1 MGTRSAAF
9 TAKIKNLNDY
19 QMRLVQSTVPL
30 PSGTDIANTFKYFT
44 TTLLGVL
51 KDVPGQPMIMMKNRE
66 NDTERMALF
75 PNLDYKGLHTSLIQ
89 MLDLFPLLPSG
100 LYDFGKGFLSC
111 LCSLIPFLER
121 ELIDTLPYIVASTL
135 TVFPASLMEDVI
147 DVLCWNLLPFT
158 VSSEK
163 PSDNFVLPKDG
174 EPVER
179 ENYASNSAAAIMM
192 MVFQFVKDD
201 TTIHR
206 KITEC
211 FMALKEDLVKDLL
224 CVIAHGTP
232 SSRIPAANLLFYYW
246 PSLNPTHYDRRNA
259 LGKFNTGETWTPPP
273 CCYKD
278 CPGMVGKGNNGNN
291 PNHHHLQ
298 HPNDAV
304 KVCLDHSVS
313 LFLFPDRP
321 PISYFCHECF
331 VTVSKKL
338 LSKSELNAI
347 STLFVDINHPIKQ
360 IDITCENKNCRAQ
373 EKIAVSTCFSPECSS
388 YNGNKPIRYCNQC
401 HKIRHNTRRGADHV
415 IHVPLTSPW
424 ELEPE
429 TQNYLVKAIISLLKE
444 ARPFGSGKRT
454 DKEESMQRTMA
465 VLDVEDDENDEAFIN
480 ERRLLSR
487 YGVWLLV
494 GLITLEQDTPHEIIG
509 HMLSM
514 LFEWFNTTA
523 YLPNDKTGTAL
534 EKLKSEYLPTWIQKA
549 YRSHPDVFMACLLP
563 NPPDYA
569 KVGGHWDVLTTR
581 MTHIKEGLIRL
592 FCLVPYDVIT
602 LDVWN
607 KVMPHWMEAIHIVVP
622 KDDLYE
628 LKRVFCKIFDPDM
641 SPLGF
646 DAREMYQFISIRFK
660 STPQIQRQAL
670 QWLQKLCLLHISIPL
685 NILFEM
691 FNLGVETMSKD
702 HEEGSLPITKDKKNE
717 ALQINFEW
725 EADDYP
731 GLPSIHPDNDT
742 GYPKDEPSATI
753 FNGEKK
759 MTCYNLMVDVLNSQ
773 MELQDVEKYVGLLGA
788 HASEVLGL
796 INKMLS
802 AEWFGLITQVLSD
815 EEISEEDEEAIHGIE
830 DLMADFLQ
838 LTHTAIKNVV
848 NSDPSGDSDDDTQ
861 ETVQSVCS
869 DPKDSKEK
877 LLKKGPGLGGLMA
890 ALTTM
895 QSTVE
900 KTKDNLEES
909 PSETSSEDE
918 KEYSPEIEELEIPVK
933 LLYNLLIHNVEL
945 KEPDM
950 RFYLL
955 DSVRLLTLHADVLTN
970 IARKRK
976 RFIRWCQESLLVGIL
991 WKILDSSQSQ
1001 VAQVSVPI
1009 LLHAI
1014 TLPGGS
1020 DVFWKSVD
1028 DDFQDDDWRVR
1039 FAAVEKTTVIFRFLE
1054 PKAIR
1059 KSQNLRSSLSH
1070 AFCCLIACMSDIN
1083 PEVSLRAS
1091 LFLGTIHDT
1100 AVNALISCLENQ
1112 FDNVPI
1118 DRPVILRRL
1127 YQLFNCLIDR
1137 KVLTWQFFASRFEN
1151 LILEL
1156 QNTNEKLPPD
1166 SAYQTMVRCNDSSQK
1181 RTKEGNAS
1189 ATVHSLSAALKYP
1202 YKRTIS
1208 APAGM
1213 GLSTKAGSYHKTQ
1226 TENTQLST
1234 GQTTPAGGYYRQQSV
1249 PLLKRK
1255 ASKQGQD
1262 SVHQLNKQISNVG
1275 TVVDELEYVNVAAKT
1290 VDLDEIDK
1298 ETLHLTVFLFMQFL
1312 SHPEQA
1318 TLASSDEKQTSK
1330 TSPSAKAIQSLYSL
1344 LGFNENERRFT
1355 TMPHKIRST
1364 PAVNAFLSNL
1374 PQVLDNNF
1382 KIGETLL
1389 PNIILVLQ
1397 KLPFPQLCASSWQ
1410 TGYTLM
1416 QESHLFQGCGYSLW
1430 HLEPS
1435 ARKSWLSA
1443 VLVMVYKYN
1452 YPPEEVVGERLTGL
1466 IRIIIHTLAAHAHV
1480 CYRFSKPVL
1489 GLSARSRDLSQIS
1502 LGQADNDNDTVF
1514 DGESNLQDD
1523 EDNDK
1528 VENGTQEEISTNLI
1542 VVKEEDSTESTSNV
1556 KKSEEN
1562 DVMTNLFELLPR
1574 PSGNSSNPVAPSPY
1588 APTPEHHQMT
1598 SEGLPE
1604 GWAMQL
1610 MHSGRTLFI
1619 DNANQ
1624 TTTWIDPRTGRPA
1637 PIKNIVG
1644 NVKSRLGGVIES
1656 PPSPLSLMDVIT
1668 VGNPIAV
1675 DRPSTSSSCGSNCET
1690 GILTSPPP
1698 LPSEERLLPI
1708 GISRKS
1714 SKKNYKNHQNHS
1726 LNIIDRVWQV
1736 LGSLDTTECSGESIP
1751 LIEPKSGEKIQL
1763 VASVSRNE
1771 DDSLRQGEITE
1782 KYTGTV
1788 THINKAKL
1796 DALLKTTVANNNNN
1810 YTSNGIESP
1819 PTTPTKTVLY
1829 NSHNCIKKNIDTVT
1843 PRVNPTVSSLIPE
1856 KPCKTVNSIEKS
1868 IKNDKQRRR
1877 KFNSAN
1883 HQDQIGSTMENNS
1896 KTSSLCGKKV
1906 KAAKTDSVGSLSS
1919 TRDNPLLLKH
1929 SALRVGEDAVVDRCS
1944 QCGQIKEEYSDEEIG
1959 LCIIILNTFINR
1971 EPGLAAPLLPEI
1983 LLTVTRIAQKSR
1995 YSWEF
2000 CDAPSVYVPSN
2011 CRSIARQFIR
2021 CVFHQLAPNGIFSL
2035 LFQMELSN
2043 KQREKFFE
2051 TIVSALLDFSEVNPS
2066 VPVLLFLQEMNERKT
2081 WTSDLLE
2088 VSLLNLSCY
2097 LKFVPYETPNIWTFV
2112 FPQAETFLRRLW
2124 TLSANPTKSGSSSSA
2139 YKYGF
2144 HGGASNSHAA
2154 TNCLQTGGGKSNEK
2168 IRKEYRGDRGS
2179 PAN

>member
-135 TVFPASLMEDVI
+135 TVMYCQGMVNPL
-147 DVLCWNLLPFT
+147 
-158 VSSEK
+158 K
-163 PSDNFVLPKDG
+163 
-174 EPVER
+174 R

-201 TTIHR
+201 TTVHR

-331 VTVSKKL
+331 VTVK
-338 LSKSELNAI
+338 
-347 STLFVDINHPIKQ
+347 
-360 IDITCENKNCRAQ
+360 
-373 EKIAVSTCFSPECSS
+373 CSS

-660 STPQIQRQAL
+660 STPQIQRQSL

-702 HEEGSLPITKDKKNE
+702 HEEGSLPITKDQKNE

-918 KEYSPEIEELEIPVK
+918 KEYSPEIEELEIP
-933 LLYNLLIHNVEL
+933 
-945 KEPDM
+945 
-950 RFYLL
+950 
-955 DSVRLLTLHADVLTN
+955 
-970 IARKRK
+970 
-976 RFIRWCQESLLVGIL
+976 
-991 WKILDSSQSQ
+991 

-1275 TVVDELEYVNVAAKT
+1275 TVVDELEYYFCSCN
-1290 VDLDEIDK
+1290 
-1298 ETLHLTVFLFMQFL
+1298 FL

-1397 KLPFPQLCASSWQ
+1397 KKLPFPQLCASSWQ

-1919 TRDNPLLLKH
+1919 TRDNPLLFK
-1929 SALRVGEDAVVDRCS
+1929 
-1944 QCGQIKEEYSDEEIG
+1944 
-1959 LCIIILNTFINR
+1959 T
-1971 EPGLAAPLLPEI
+1971 
-1983 LLTVTRIAQKSR
+1983 
-1995 YSWEF
+1995 
-2000 CDAPSVYVPSN
+2000 
-2011 CRSIARQFIR
+2011 
-2021 CVFHQLAPNGIFSL
+2021 
-2035 LFQMELSN
+2035 
-2043 KQREKFFE
+2043 QR
-2051 TIVSALLDFSEVNPS
+2051 
-2066 VPVLLFLQEMNERKT
+2066 
-2081 WTSDLLE
+2081 
-2088 VSLLNLSCY
+2088 
-2097 LKFVPYETPNIWTFV
+2097 
-2112 FPQAETFLRRLW
+2112 
-2124 TLSANPTKSGSSSSA
+2124 SSS
-2139 YKYGF
+2139 
-2144 HGGASNSHAA
+2144 
-2154 TNCLQTGGGKSNEK
+2154 
-2168 IRKEYRGDRGS
+2168 R
-2179 PAN
+2179 